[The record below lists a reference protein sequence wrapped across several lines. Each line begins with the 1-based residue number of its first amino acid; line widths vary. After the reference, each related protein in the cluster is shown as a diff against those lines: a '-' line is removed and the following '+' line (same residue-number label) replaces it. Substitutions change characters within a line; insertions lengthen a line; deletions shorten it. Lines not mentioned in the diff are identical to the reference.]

1 MRDVKKI
8 ERKLCLTY
16 SAAAKIFSIANKK
29 GKDKNKILAAKQM
42 LVYYLGDILV
52 ILRKDSYTPDDI
64 LLLILKTSM
73 CLNAIRYLFQATLE
87 KDCLNYLNDEE
98 KKVIAR
104 FRTLR
109 SITTAHPFDTSR
121 GAPSDFG
128 RNGTEWFVDIH
139 PFCKMDTFMIGGSCG
154 FCDDEAYDDKK
165 KPDFVMMV
173 CSEAND
179 FPHRRAVYIYDD
191 VINPLEITFGLLK
204 RGLAKK
210 QLKEYR

>member
-1 MRDVKKI
+1 
-8 ERKLCLTY
+8 
-16 SAAAKIFSIANKK
+16 
-29 GKDKNKILAAKQM
+29 M

-165 KPDFVMMV
+165 KPDFVMRV
-173 CSEAND
+173 CSETND

-204 RGLAKK
+204 RGLRGR
-210 QLKEYR
+210 LK

>member
-8 ERKLCLTY
+8 ERKLCLTN

-42 LVYYLGDILV
+42 LVYYLGDVLV
-52 ILRKDSYTPDDI
+52 ILRKDSYTPDD
-64 LLLILKTSM
+64 M
-73 CLNAIRYLFQATLE
+73 CLNAIRYLFQAALE

-109 SITTAHPFDTSR
+109 NITTAHPFDTSR

-139 PFCKMDTFMIGGSCG
+139 PFCKMDTFMTGSSCG

-165 KPDFVMMV
+165 RPDFVMMV
-173 CSEAND
+173 CSETND
-179 FPHRRAVYIYDD
+179 SPHRRAVYIYDD
-191 VINPLEITFGLLK
+191 VINPLEITLGLLK

>member
-8 ERKLCLTY
+8 ERKLCLTN
-16 SAAAKIFSIANKK
+16 SAAAKICSIANKK
-29 GKDKNKILAAKQM
+29 GEEKNKIFAAKQM

-173 CSEAND
+173 CSETND

-204 RGLAKK
+204 RGLKGR
-210 QLKEYR
+210 LK

>member
-1 MRDVKKI
+1 MRDIKKI
-8 ERKLCLTY
+8 ERKLCLTN
-16 SAAAKIFSIANKK
+16 SAADKILSIANKK
-29 GKDKNKILAAKQM
+29 DKDTNKIFAAKKM

-73 CLNAIRYLFQATLE
+73 CLNAIRYLFQAALE
-87 KDCLNYLNDEE
+87 KNCLNYLNNEE

-139 PFCKMDTFMIGGSCG
+139 PFCRMDRLMIGSNCG

-173 CSEAND
+173 CSETND
-179 FPHRRAVYIYDD
+179 SPHRRAVYIYDD
-191 VINPLEITFGLLK
+191 VINPLEITLGLLK

-210 QLKEYR
+210 HLKEYR

>member
-1 MRDVKKI
+1 MRDIKKI
-8 ERKLCLTY
+8 ERKLRLTN
-16 SAAAKIFSIANKK
+16 SAAYKILSIANKK
-29 GKDKNKILAAKQM
+29 DKDTNKIFAAKQM
-42 LVYYLGDILV
+42 LVYYLDDILE

-73 CLNAIRYLFQATLE
+73 CLNAIRYLFQAALE

-128 RNGTEWFVDIH
+128 RDGEAI
-139 PFCKMDTFMIGGSCG
+139 FCCIIIFLAQTSTPAHNLLSMRLRSSPCKIRHLTPTF
-154 FCDDEAYDDKK
+154 
-165 KPDFVMMV
+165 
-173 CSEAND
+173 SEQV
-179 FPHRRAVYIYDD
+179 FW
-191 VINPLEITFGLLK
+191 K
-204 RGLAKK
+204 S
-210 QLKEYR
+210 